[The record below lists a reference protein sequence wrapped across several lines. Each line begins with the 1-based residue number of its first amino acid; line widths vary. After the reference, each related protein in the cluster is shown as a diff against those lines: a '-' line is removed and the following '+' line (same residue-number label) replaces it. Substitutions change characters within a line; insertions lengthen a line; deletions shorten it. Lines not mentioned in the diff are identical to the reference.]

1 MSLNLNGNYV
11 STEQN
16 TMIADTFN
24 ALALEFVKE
33 LSEVFPE
40 NTVLAECMKN
50 FDTIVT
56 EDPKKP
62 MDFLV
67 SIVGDNAEMLNSKDD
82 AIFDTVTIPGMEIKE
97 MWNSTSDNTKEAIW
111 QYLSTLHML
120 ASTLG
125 NTSGE
130 LMSGIENMAM
140 EFADKMAQGNMD
152 VSTMLNEVMARVQTL
167 DLSSLEGADIGALTK
182 SLGIDPAQI
191 TDMMSGMLGGAG
203 GANKE
208 LLSMV
213 TGMMGGGGDE
223 QDLLKLLENAKP
235 DMLLPPQKKKKSG
248 KSGKKNRKH

>member
-1 MSLNLNGNYV
+1 
-11 STEQN
+11 
-16 TMIADTFN
+16 MIADTFN

-50 FDTIVT
+50 FDTIVS
-56 EDPKKP
+56 EDPKKT

-111 QYLSTLHML
+111 QYISTLHML

-125 NTSGE
+125 NTSGA
-130 LMSGIENMAM
+130 LMTGIEDMAM
-140 EFADKMAQGNMD
+140 EFANKMATGDLD
-152 VSTMLNEVMARVQTL
+152 VPTMLNEVMQRVQTL

-191 TDMMSGMLGGAG
+191 TDMMSGMLGGSG
-203 GANKE
+203 GMNKE
-208 LLSMV
+208 LMSMV
-213 TGMMGGGGDE
+213 TGMMGGGAEE

-235 DMLLPPQKKKKSG
+235 DMILPPQKKKKSG

>member
-1 MSLNLNGNYV
+1 
-11 STEQN
+11 
-16 TMIADTFN
+16 MIADTFN
-24 ALALEFVKE
+24 SLALEFVKE

-40 NTVLAECMKN
+40 NITLADCVKN
-50 FDTIVT
+50 FDTIVS

-67 SIVGDNAEMLNSKDD
+67 SIVGDKADAINSKDETV
-82 AIFDTVTIPGMEIKE
+82 FDDITIPGMVIKE
-97 MWNSTSDNTKEAIW
+97 MWNSTSENTKEAIW

-140 EFADKMAQGNMD
+140 EFANKMATGNMD
-152 VSTMLNEVMARVQTL
+152 VPTMLNEVMQRVQTL

-191 TDMMSGMLGGAG
+191 TDMMSGMLGGSG

-208 LLSMV
+208 LMNMV
-213 TGMMGGGGDE
+213 TGLMGGGGGDE
-223 QDLLKLLENAKP
+223 QDLLKLLESAKP

-248 KSGKKNRKH
+248 KKNRVKK

>member
-1 MSLNLNGNYV
+1 
-11 STEQN
+11 
-16 TMIADTFN
+16 
-24 ALALEFVKE
+24 
-33 LSEVFPE
+33 VFPE
-40 NTVLAECMKN
+40 NTVLTECVKN
-50 FDTIVT
+50 FDTIVS

-67 SIVGDNAEMLNSKDD
+67 SIAGDKAAAINSKDETV
-82 AIFDTVTIPGMEIKE
+82 FDDIAIPGMAIKE
-97 MWNSTSDNTKEAIW
+97 MWNSTSENTKEAIW

-140 EFADKMAQGNMD
+140 EFANKMATGNMD
-152 VSTMLNEVMARVQTL
+152 VPTMLNEVMQRVQTL

-208 LLSMV
+208 LMNMV
-213 TGMMGGGGDE
+213 SGLMGGGGDE
-223 QDLLKLLENAKP
+223 QDLLKLLESAKP
-235 DMLLPPQKKKKSG
+235 DMLALPTQKKKKKEG
-248 KSGKKNRKH
+248 KSGKKHRKH

>member
-1 MSLNLNGNYV
+1 
-11 STEQN
+11 
-16 TMIADTFN
+16 MIADTFN

-40 NTVLAECMKN
+40 NTTLTDCVKN
-50 FDTIVT
+50 FDTIVS

-67 SIVGDNAEMLNSKDD
+67 SIVGDKAEAINSKDETV
-82 AIFDTVTIPGMEIKE
+82 FDDIIIPGMVIKE
-97 MWNSTSDNTKEAIW
+97 MWNATSENTKEAIW
-111 QYLSTLHML
+111 QYLSTLNML

-140 EFADKMAQGNMD
+140 EFANKMATGNMD
-152 VSTMLNEVMARVQTL
+152 VPTMLNEVMQRVQTL

-191 TDMMSGMLGGAG
+191 TDMMSGMLGGSG

-208 LLSMV
+208 LMSMV
-213 TGMMGGGGDE
+213 SGLMGGSGGDE

-248 KSGKKNRKH
+248 KKNRNKK

>member
-1 MSLNLNGNYV
+1 
-11 STEQN
+11 
-16 TMIADTFN
+16 MISETFN
-24 ALALEFVKE
+24 TLALEFVKE

-40 NTVLAECMKN
+40 NTTLTDCVKN
-50 FDTIVT
+50 FDAIVGQ
-56 EDPKKP
+56 DPKKP

-67 SIVGDNAEMLNSKDD
+67 SIVGDKAEAINSKDETV
-82 AIFDTVTIPGMEIKE
+82 FDDITIPGMAIKE
-97 MWNSTSDNTKEAIW
+97 MWKSISENTKEAIW
-111 QYLSTLHML
+111 QYISTLHML

-130 LMSGIENMAM
+130 LISGIENMAM
-140 EFADKMAQGNMD
+140 EFANKMAQGNMD
-152 VSTMLNEVMARVQTL
+152 VPTMLNEVMQRVQTL

-208 LLSMV
+208 LMNMV
-213 TGMMGGGGDE
+213 SGLMMGGGGDE

-248 KSGKKNRKH
+248 KKNRGKK

>member
-1 MSLNLNGNYV
+1 
-11 STEQN
+11 
-16 TMIADTFN
+16 MIADTFN
-24 ALALEFVKE
+24 TLALEFVKE

-40 NTVLAECMKN
+40 NTVLTECVKN
-50 FDTIVT
+50 FDTIVS
-56 EDPKKP
+56 ENPKKP
-62 MDFLV
+62 MDFLMDV
-67 SIVGDNAEMLNSKDD
+67 VGDNAEAINSKDD
-82 AIFDTVTIPGMEIKE
+82 TIFDIIAIPGMEIKE
-97 MWNSTSDNTKEAIW
+97 MWTSTSDNTKEAIW

-130 LMSGIENMAM
+130 LMSGIEDMAM
-140 EFADKMAQGNMD
+140 EFANKMAQGSMD

-208 LLSMV
+208 LMSMV
-213 TGMMGGGGDE
+213 TGMMGGGAEE
-223 QDLLKLLENAKP
+223 QDLLKMLENAKP

-248 KSGKKNRKH
+248 KKNRGKK

>member
-1 MSLNLNGNYV
+1 
-11 STEQN
+11 
-16 TMIADTFN
+16 MISDTFN

-40 NTVLAECMKN
+40 NTTLTECVKN
-50 FDTIVT
+50 FDTIVS

-62 MDFLV
+62 MDFLMKV
-67 SIVGDNAEMLNSKDD
+67 AGDKTEAINSKDD
-82 AIFDTVTIPGMEIKE
+82 AIFDTITIPGLDIKE
-97 MWNSTSDNTKEAIW
+97 MWNSTSDSTKDAIW
-111 QYLSTLHML
+111 QYISTLHML

-130 LMSGIENMAM
+130 LMSGIEDMAM
-140 EFADKMAQGNMD
+140 EFANKMATGNMD
-152 VSTMLNEVMARVQTL
+152 VSTMLNEVMQRVQTL
-167 DLSSLEGADIGALTK
+167 DLSSLDGADIGAITK

-208 LLSMV
+208 LLNMV
-213 TGMMGGGGDE
+213 SGMMGGGAEE

-235 DMLLPPQKKKKSG
+235 DMLLSPQKNK
-248 KSGKKNRKH
+248 KSGKKNRGKK

>member
-1 MSLNLNGNYV
+1 
-11 STEQN
+11 
-16 TMIADTFN
+16 MIADTFN

-40 NTVLAECMKN
+40 NITLTECVKN
-50 FDTIVT
+50 FDTIVS
-56 EDPKKP
+56 ENPKKP

-67 SIVGDNAEMLNSKDD
+67 SLVGDNAEMLNSKDD
-82 AIFDTVTIPGMEIKE
+82 AIFDTITISGMEIKE

-111 QYLSTLHML
+111 QYISTLHML

-140 EFADKMAQGNMD
+140 EFADKMAKGNMD
-152 VSTMLNEVMARVQTL
+152 VPTMLNEVMARVQTL
-167 DLSSLEGADIGALTK
+167 DLSSLDGADIGALTK

-191 TDMMSGMLGGAG
+191 TDMMSGMLGGSG
-203 GANKE
+203 GMNKE
-208 LLSMV
+208 LMSMV
-213 TGMMGGGGDE
+213 TGMMGGGAEE

>member
-1 MSLNLNGNYV
+1 
-11 STEQN
+11 
-16 TMIADTFN
+16 MIADTFN

-40 NTVLAECMKN
+40 NSTLTECVKN
-50 FDTIVT
+50 FDTIVS

-67 SIVGDNAEMLNSKDD
+67 KIVGDKAAAINSKDETV
-82 AIFDTVTIPGMEIKE
+82 FDDIAIPGMVVKE

-140 EFADKMAQGNMD
+140 EFANKMATGNMD
-152 VSTMLNEVMARVQTL
+152 VPTMLNEVMQRVQTL

-191 TDMMSGMLGGAG
+191 TDMMSGMLGGSG

-208 LLSMV
+208 LMSMV
-213 TGMMGGGGDE
+213 SGLMGGGGDE
-223 QDLLKLLENAKP
+223 QDLLKLLESAKP

-248 KSGKKNRKH
+248 KSGKKHRNNK

>member
-1 MSLNLNGNYV
+1 
-11 STEQN
+11 
-16 TMIADTFN
+16 MISETFN
-24 ALALEFVKE
+24 TLALEFVKE

-40 NTVLAECMKN
+40 NTVLAECVKN
-50 FDTIVT
+50 FDTIVS

-67 SIVGDNAEMLNSKDD
+67 SIVGDKAAAVNSKDETM
-82 AIFDTVTIPGMEIKE
+82 FDDITIPGMVVKE
-97 MWNSTSDNTKEAIW
+97 MWNSISENTKEAIW

-130 LMSGIENMAM
+130 LISGIEDMAM
-140 EFADKMAQGNMD
+140 EFANKMATGGMD
-152 VSTMLNEVMARVQTL
+152 VPTMLNEVMQRVQTL
-167 DLSSLEGADIGALTK
+167 DLSSLDGADIGAITK

-208 LLSMV
+208 LMNLVS
-213 TGMMGGGGDE
+213 GMMGGGAEE
-223 QDLLKLLENAKP
+223 QDLLKMLESAKP
-235 DMLLPPQKKKKSG
+235 DMFLPPQKKKKSG
-248 KSGKKNRKH
+248 KKNRGKK

>member
-1 MSLNLNGNYV
+1 
-11 STEQN
+11 
-16 TMIADTFN
+16 MIADTFN
-24 ALALEFVKE
+24 ALALEFIKE

-40 NTVLAECMKN
+40 NTVLSDCVKN
-50 FDTIVT
+50 FDTIVV

-67 SIVGDNAEMLNSKDD
+67 SVAGDKAAAINSKDE
-82 AIFDTVTIPGMEIKE
+82 AVFDDINIPGMAIKE
-97 MWNSTSDNTKEAIW
+97 MWNSTSENTKEAIW

-130 LMSGIENMAM
+130 LMSGIEDMAM
-140 EFADKMAQGNMD
+140 EFANKMATGNMD
-152 VSTMLNEVMARVQTL
+152 VSTMLNEVMQRVQTL

-208 LLSMV
+208 LMNMV
-213 TGMMGGGGDE
+213 SGIMGGGGDE
-223 QDLLKLLENAKP
+223 QDLLKLLESAKP
-235 DMLLPPQKKKKSG
+235 DMLLPLQKKKKSG
-248 KSGKKNRKH
+248 KSGKKNRGKK

>member
-1 MSLNLNGNYV
+1 
-11 STEQN
+11 
-16 TMIADTFN
+16 MIADTFN

>member
-1 MSLNLNGNYV
+1 
-11 STEQN
+11 
-16 TMIADTFN
+16 MISETFN
-24 ALALEFVKE
+24 TLALEFIKE

-40 NTVLAECMKN
+40 NTVLADCVEN
-50 FDTIVT
+50 FGAIVS
-56 EDPKKP
+56 ENPKKP

-67 SIVGDNAEMLNSKDD
+67 SVAGDKAAAINSKDETV
-82 AIFDTVTIPGMEIKE
+82 FDDITIPGMAIKE

-130 LMSGIENMAM
+130 LMSGIEDMAM
-140 EFADKMAQGNMD
+140 EFANKMAQGSMD

-208 LLSMV
+208 LMSMV
-213 TGMMGGGGDE
+213 TGMMGGGAEE
-223 QDLLKLLENAKP
+223 QDLLKMLENAKP

-248 KSGKKNRKH
+248 KKNRGKK

>member
-1 MSLNLNGNYV
+1 
-11 STEQN
+11 
-16 TMIADTFN
+16 MIADTFN

-40 NTVLAECMKN
+40 NITLTECVKN
-50 FDTIVT
+50 FDTIVS

-67 SIVGDNAEMLNSKDD
+67 KIVGDKAAAVNSKDETV
-82 AIFDTVTIPGMEIKE
+82 FDDITIPGMAIKE
-97 MWNSTSDNTKEAIW
+97 MWNSTSENTKEAIW

-130 LMSGIENMAM
+130 LMSGIEDMAM
-140 EFADKMAQGNMD
+140 EFANKMATGNMD
-152 VSTMLNEVMARVQTL
+152 VPTMLNEVMQRVQTL
-167 DLSSLEGADIGALTK
+167 DLSSLDGADIGALTK

-208 LLSMV
+208 LMNMV
-213 TGMMGGGGDE
+213 SGLMMGGGGDE
-223 QDLLKLLENAKP
+223 QDLLKLLESAKP
-235 DMLLPPQKKKKSG
+235 DMMLPPQKKKKS
-248 KSGKKNRKH
+248 SGKKNRNKK

>member
-1 MSLNLNGNYV
+1 
-11 STEQN
+11 
-16 TMIADTFN
+16 MISDTFN

-40 NTVLAECMKN
+40 NTTLTECVKN

-56 EDPKKP
+56 KDPKKP

-67 SIVGDNAEMLNSKDD
+67 SIVGDKAAAVNSKDETV
-82 AIFDTVTIPGMEIKE
+82 FDDITIPGMAIKE
-97 MWNSTSDNTKEAIW
+97 MWNSTSENTKEAIW

-130 LMSGIENMAM
+130 LMSGIEDMAM
-140 EFADKMAQGNMD
+140 EFANKMATGNMD
-152 VSTMLNEVMARVQTL
+152 VPTMLNEVMQRVQTL
-167 DLSSLEGADIGALTK
+167 DLSSLDGADIGALTK

-208 LLSMV
+208 LMNMV
-213 TGMMGGGGDE
+213 SGLMMGGGGDE
-223 QDLLKLLENAKP
+223 QDLLKLLESAKP
-235 DMLLPPQKKKKSG
+235 DMMLPPQKKKKS
-248 KSGKKNRKH
+248 SGKKNRNKK

>member
-1 MSLNLNGNYV
+1 
-11 STEQN
+11 
-16 TMIADTFN
+16 MISDTFN

-40 NTVLAECMKN
+40 NITLTECVKN
-50 FDTIVT
+50 FDTIVS

-67 SIVGDNAEMLNSKDD
+67 KIVGDKAAAVNSKDETV
-82 AIFDTVTIPGMEIKE
+82 FDDITIPGMAIKE
-97 MWNSTSDNTKEAIW
+97 MWNSTSENTKEAIW

-130 LMSGIENMAM
+130 LMSGIEDMAM
-140 EFADKMAQGNMD
+140 EFANKMATGNMD
-152 VSTMLNEVMARVQTL
+152 VPTMLNEVMQRVQTL
-167 DLSSLEGADIGALTK
+167 DLSSLDGADIGALTK

-208 LLSMV
+208 LMNMV
-213 TGMMGGGGDE
+213 SGLMMGGGGDE
-223 QDLLKLLENAKP
+223 QDLLKLLESAKP
-235 DMLLPPQKKKKSG
+235 DMMLPPQKKKKS
-248 KSGKKNRKH
+248 SGKKNRNKK

>member
-1 MSLNLNGNYV
+1 
-11 STEQN
+11 
-16 TMIADTFN
+16 MIADTFN

-40 NTVLAECMKN
+40 NNTLTDCVKN
-50 FDTIVT
+50 FDTIVS
-56 EDPKKP
+56 EDPKKI

-67 SIVGDNAEMLNSKDD
+67 STVGDNAEMINSKDD
-82 AIFDTVTIPGMEIKE
+82 AIFDTITIPGLDIKE
-97 MWNSTSDNTKEAIW
+97 MWNSTSDSTKDAIW
-111 QYLSTLHML
+111 QYLSTLQML

-130 LMSGIENMAM
+130 LISGIEDMAM
-140 EFADKMAQGNMD
+140 EFANKMAQGSMD
-152 VSTMLNEVMARVQTL
+152 VPTMLNEVMQRVQTL
-167 DLSSLEGADIGALTK
+167 DLSSLDGADIGAITK

-208 LLSMV
+208 LMGMIS
-213 TGMMGGGGDE
+213 GMMGGGAEE

-235 DMLLPPQKKKKSG
+235 DMPLPPQKKKKSG
-248 KSGKKNRKH
+248 KTNRGKK

>member
-1 MSLNLNGNYV
+1 
-11 STEQN
+11 
-16 TMIADTFN
+16 MISETFN
-24 ALALEFVKE
+24 TLALEFVKE

-40 NTVLAECMKN
+40 NTTLTDCVKN
-50 FDTIVT
+50 FDSIVG

-67 SIVGDNAEMLNSKDD
+67 SIVGDKAEAINSKDETV
-82 AIFDTVTIPGMEIKE
+82 FDTITIPGMAIKE
-97 MWNSTSDNTKEAIW
+97 MWNSISENTKEAIW
-111 QYLSTLHML
+111 QYISTLHML

-140 EFADKMAQGNMD
+140 EFANKMAQGNMD
-152 VSTMLNEVMARVQTL
+152 VPTMLNEVMQRVQTL

-191 TDMMSGMLGGAG
+191 TDMMSGMLGGSG
-203 GANKE
+203 GMNKE
-208 LLSMV
+208 LMGLVS
-213 TGMMGGGGDE
+213 GMMGGGVEE

-235 DMLLPPQKKKKSG
+235 DMLTLPTQKKKKSG

>member
-1 MSLNLNGNYV
+1 
-11 STEQN
+11 
-16 TMIADTFN
+16 MISDTFN

-40 NTVLAECMKN
+40 NTTLTECVKN
-50 FDTIVT
+50 FDTIVS

-62 MDFLV
+62 MDFLMKV
-67 SIVGDNAEMLNSKDD
+67 AGDKTEAINSKDD
-82 AIFDTVTIPGMEIKE
+82 AIFDTITIPGLDIKE
-97 MWNSTSDNTKEAIW
+97 MWNSTSDSTKDAIW
-111 QYLSTLHML
+111 QYISTLHML

-130 LMSGIENMAM
+130 LMSGIEDMAM
-140 EFADKMAQGNMD
+140 EFANKMATGNMD
-152 VSTMLNEVMARVQTL
+152 VSTMLNEVMQRVQTL
-167 DLSSLEGADIGALTK
+167 DLSSLDGADIGAITK

-208 LLSMV
+208 LLNMV
-213 TGMMGGGGDE
+213 SGMMGGGAEE

-235 DMLLPPQKKKKSG
+235 DMLLSPQKKKKSG
-248 KSGKKNRKH
+248 KKNRGKK

>member
-1 MSLNLNGNYV
+1 
-11 STEQN
+11 
-16 TMIADTFN
+16 MIADTFN

-50 FDTIVT
+50 FDTIVS

-130 LMSGIENMAM
+130 LMSGIEDMAM
-140 EFADKMAQGNMD
+140 EFANKMATGNMD
-152 VSTMLNEVMARVQTL
+152 VPTMLNEVMQRVQTL
-167 DLSSLEGADIGALTK
+167 DLSSLDGADIGAITK
-182 SLGIDPAQI
+182 SLGIDPDQI
-191 TDMMSGMLGGAG
+191 TDMMSGMLGGSG
-203 GANKE
+203 GMNKE
-208 LLSMV
+208 LMSMV

>member
-1 MSLNLNGNYV
+1 
-11 STEQN
+11 
-16 TMIADTFN
+16 MIADTFN

-40 NTVLAECMKN
+40 NSTLTECVKN
-50 FDTIVT
+50 FDTIVS

-67 SIVGDNAEMLNSKDD
+67 KTVGDKAAAINSKDE
-82 AIFDTVTIPGMEIKE
+82 AVFDDVTIPGMAIKE
-97 MWNSTSDNTKEAIW
+97 MWNSTSENTKEAIW

-140 EFADKMAQGNMD
+140 EFANKMAQGNMD
-152 VSTMLNEVMARVQTL
+152 VPTMLNEVMARVQTL

-182 SLGIDPAQI
+182 SLGIDPTQI
-191 TDMMSGMLGGAG
+191 TDMMSGMLGGSG

-208 LLSMV
+208 LMSMV
-213 TGMMGGGGDE
+213 TGLMGGGAGDE
-223 QDLLKLLENAKP
+223 QDLLKLLESAKP

-248 KSGKKNRKH
+248 KKNRVKK

>member
-1 MSLNLNGNYV
+1 
-11 STEQN
+11 
-16 TMIADTFN
+16 MIADTFN

-40 NTVLAECMKN
+40 NNTLSECVKN
-50 FDTIVT
+50 FETTVS

-62 MDFLV
+62 MNFLMDV
-67 SIVGDNAEMLNSKDD
+67 VGDRAEAINSKDES
-82 AIFDTVTIPGMEIKE
+82 AFDDIVIPGMAIKE
-97 MWNSTSDNTKEAIW
+97 MWTSTSENTKEAIW

-140 EFADKMAQGNMD
+140 EFANKMATGGMD
-152 VSTMLNEVMARVQTL
+152 VPTMLNEVMARVQTL
-167 DLSSLEGADIGALTK
+167 DLSSLEGADIGAITK

-191 TDMMSGMLGGAG
+191 TDMMSGMLGGSG

-208 LLSMV
+208 LMNMV
-213 TGMMGGGGDE
+213 TSMMGGGAEE
-223 QDLLKLLENAKP
+223 QDLLKLLESAKP
-235 DMLLPPQKKKKSG
+235 DMLPVQKKKKSG
-248 KSGKKNRKH
+248 KKNRGKK

>member
-1 MSLNLNGNYV
+1 
-11 STEQN
+11 
-16 TMIADTFN
+16 MIADTFN
-24 ALALEFVKE
+24 SLALEFVKE

-40 NTVLAECMKN
+40 NITLADCVKN
-50 FDTIVT
+50 FDTIVS

-67 SIVGDNAEMLNSKDD
+67 SIVGDKADAINSKDENV
-82 AIFDTVTIPGMEIKE
+82 FDDVTIPGMAIKE
-97 MWNSTSDNTKEAIW
+97 MWNSISENTKEAIW

-140 EFADKMAQGNMD
+140 EFANKMAQGNMD
-152 VSTMLNEVMARVQTL
+152 VPTMLNEVMQRVQTL

-191 TDMMSGMLGGAG
+191 TDMMSGMLGGSG

-208 LLSMV
+208 LMSMV
-213 TGMMGGGGDE
+213 SGLMGGGAGDE
-223 QDLLKLLENAKP
+223 QDLLKLLESAKP
-235 DMLLPPQKKKKSG
+235 DMLLPPQKKKSS
-248 KSGKKNRKH
+248 KSGKKHRKH